1 MLYFGEL
8 CYFNQYNEISDDEI
22 FGYANTKFP
31 TTKFPPPVFLASSQ
45 SIGTKG
51 HCATFFRFLLNPNA
65 LPRFSTETTAF
76 CEHRWP
82 LLVLRY
88 YATYLFGFLKFS
100 VKEMSF
106 LSLEGDLFATFRSCG
121 TDEFF

>member
-22 FGYANTKFP
+22 SGYANTTKFP
-31 TTKFPPPVFLASSQ
+31 TTNFPPPVFLASSQ

-51 HCATFFRFLLNPNA
+51 HCATFFKFLSNPNA
-65 LPRFSTETTAF
+65 LPRFSSETTAF

-82 LLVLRY
+82 LLVFRC
-88 YATYLFGFLKFS
+88 LFGFLKFS
-100 VKEMSF
+100 VKEMSP
-106 LSLEGDLFATFRSCG
+106 EP
-121 TDEFF
+121 